1 MAMDKKLNRAYYLYR
16 TYKLNT
22 TGFREYTQIAESMGL
37 SRGELNACLN
47 RVWNER
53 ETARWRQKAAA

>member
-1 MAMDKKLNRAYYLYR
+1 MDKKLNRAYYLYR
-16 TYKLNT
+16 TYKMNN
-22 TGFREYTQIAESMGL
+22 TGFKEYTQIAESMGM
-37 SRGELNACLN
+37 SRGDLNARMN